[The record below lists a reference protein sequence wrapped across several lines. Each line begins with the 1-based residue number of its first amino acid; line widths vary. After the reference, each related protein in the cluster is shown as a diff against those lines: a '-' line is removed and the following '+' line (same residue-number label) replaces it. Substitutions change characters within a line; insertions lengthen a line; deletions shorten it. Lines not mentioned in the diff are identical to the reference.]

1 MNYALI
7 HANIL
12 TGQLDA
18 HGKMPIIKNAT
29 MLIENDMIT
38 AIYED
43 KLPSDIR
50 TLKDFSIIDLE
61 GRFLLPGLINAHAH
75 FVPAMPVKK
84 SKPSKKSAP
93 AKEAKAIDMIALKE
107 KIANAPFAGLLI
119 YLIQRRVARDTVCA
133 GVTTIR
139 TVGGLNDVD
148 ARYRNRVERR
158 RAIGPRMLV
167 ANTAVSVPGGHMAGV
182 LATEATSPEDAIR
195 DVHAISD
202 TKPDLI
208 KLMVTGGVLDAS
220 ESGEPGVLKMDP
232 AIVKAACD
240 TAHALGYPVAAHT
253 ESPEGVK
260 VALQGGV
267 DTIEHGALPDKEML
281 DLFKAHGTSDI
292 CTLSPALPYV
302 YMDPKETGLG
312 ELGRK
317 NGAIVFH
324 GIVECAKAC
333 LKEGIPVGLGTDTG
347 CPFVAPYD
355 MWREVYYFAKFCDV
369 TPAFALHTATKIN
382 ADILGIGTITG
393 TIEAGKHADFIVC
406 DTNPLYDLTTLRH
419 PTMVCANGRLI
430 TKPKVHRIKSIDRAL
445 DALLP
450 RL

>member
-1 MNYALI
+1 MKYAFI
-7 HANIL
+7 HADIL

-18 HGKMPIIKNAT
+18 DGKMPLLKNAT
-29 MLIENDMIT
+29 LLVENDMIS
-38 AIYED
+38 AIYEN
-43 KLPSDIR
+43 KLPSDLC
-50 TLKDFSIIDLE
+50 TLEDFIIIDLE
-61 GRFLLPGLINAHAH
+61 GRTLLPGLINAHAH

-84 SKPSKKSAP
+84 SKPDKKSQSN
-93 AKEAKAIDMIALKE
+93 KEAKAVDMMALKE
-107 KIANAPFAGLLI
+107 KIAASPFAGLLI
-119 YLIQRRVARDTVCA
+119 HLIQRRVARDTVCS

-148 ARYRNRVERR
+148 ARYRNRVERKK
-158 RAIGPRMLV
+158 ALGPRMLV

-182 LATEATSPEDAIR
+182 LATEATCPDDAVR
-195 DVHAISD
+195 DVHAISA

-220 ESGEPGVLKMDP
+220 ESGEPGVLKMNP

-267 DTIEHGALPDKEML
+267 DTIEHGAQPDEEML
-281 DLFKAHGTSDI
+281 ALFKAHGAADI

-302 YMDPKETGLG
+302 YMDPNDTGLG

-317 NGAIVFH
+317 NGTIVFH

-347 CPFVAPYD
+347 CPFITPYD
-355 MWREVYYFAKFCDV
+355 MWREVYYFAKFLDV
-369 TPAFALHTATKIN
+369 SPAFALHTATKIN
-382 ADILGIGTITG
+382 ADILGIGAITG
-393 TIEAGKHADFIVC
+393 TIEVGKHADFIVC
-406 DTNPLYDLTTLRH
+406 DTNPLYDLTALRQ
-419 PTMVCANGRLI
+419 PTMVCVNGRLI
-430 TKPKVHRIKSIDRAL
+430 KKPKVHRLKSIDRAL
-445 DALLP
+445 DQLLP